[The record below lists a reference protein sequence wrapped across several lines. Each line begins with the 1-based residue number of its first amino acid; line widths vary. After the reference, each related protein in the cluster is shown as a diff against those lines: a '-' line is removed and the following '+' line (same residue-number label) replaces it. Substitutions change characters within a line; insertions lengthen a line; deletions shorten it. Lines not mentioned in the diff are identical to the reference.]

1 MRGTN
6 SETCRTAVTYVRQL
20 SRLARRTGYPPSRQ
34 IELFKLV
41 SEVEAAA
48 KEVRQLAEAA
58 DARRDASQPR
68 LFS

>member
-1 MRGTN
+1 
-6 SETCRTAVTYVRQL
+6 L

-58 DARRDASQPR
+58 DARRDAEQPS